1 MPSEGTT
8 AECNAAGSV
17 RLAAAGSKPVEEL
30 AGDEG
35 KVNDTLGVE
44 VLGDEE
50 ARGVDEGHQ
59 VDDEEALDEG
69 RPIELTG

>member
-8 AECNAAGSV
+8 AECNTAGSV
-17 RLAAAGSKPVEEL
+17 RPAAAGSKPVEEL
-30 AGDEG
+30 AGEEG
-35 KVNDTLGVE
+35 KVNDALGVK

-50 ARGVDEGHQ
+50 AGGVNEEHQ

-69 RPIELTG
+69 RPMELTG